1 MHHPLR
7 RAAGAA
13 AIAAAAAL
21 ALPGMASAFS
31 SCSYDAVTKRVAVS
45 DGSGDDG
52 RLQVTQ
58 SGQFVAIRD
67 LPMVGAGTQPIQL
80 CTNGSVA
87 ATVTNTDRVVVQ
99 GRSRGGSDDY
109 VLSMMGPGATE
120 ELDGFSELEIQ
131 VQQQNSIGATLT
143 ISGTPGND
151 TIKAGGANLVMLGP
165 DSDIDINEFAAGG
178 GSLSTGQIELF
189 GNGGNDFLSG
199 RGGYPSSFPPQAT
212 VPVQLFGGN
221 GNDTL
226 VDGLNADFVHG
237 EGGNDTFFSVD
248 NARDLVN
255 DSAGSDFATFDV
267 RDDVDSDIEGRQL
280 GTVGRLQLAPKV
292 VHARP
297 GAVAHVS
304 IGWRHPVAWRNL
316 RSIRWSVY
324 AGDNTRIGSVT
335 ASPRTGKLTAS
346 GAIRLA
352 AGSKLTH
359 RGKTATA
366 KLAVRLPGATGPL
379 RVDVD
384 AVDRDGRRQV
394 EPGAGTIILRRA

>member
-1 MHHPLR
+1 MHNSLR
-7 RAAGAA
+7 RTTGAA
-13 AIAAAAAL
+13 VIAAAAAL
-21 ALPGMASAFS
+21 ALPGVAGAFS
-31 SCSYDAVTKRVAVS
+31 SCSYDAAAKRVTVS

-67 LPMVGAGTQPIQL
+67 LPIAGAATQPIQL

-87 ATVTNTDRVVVQ
+87 ATVTNTDKVLVQ

-109 VLSMMGPGATE
+109 VLSVLGPGATE

-131 VQQQNSIGATLT
+131 VQQLNNLGATLT

-151 TIKAGGANLVMLGP
+151 TIKAGGSNLVMLGP
-165 DSDIDINEFAAGG
+165 DSDVDINEFGTSGG
-178 GSLSTGQIELF
+178 AISTGQIELF

-199 RGGYPSSFPPQAT
+199 RGGFPSSFPPQAT
-212 VPVQLFGGN
+212 VPVQLFGGF

-226 VDGLNADFVHG
+226 VDGLNADFLHG
-237 EGGNDTFFSVD
+237 EGGNDTYFMVD
-248 NARDLVN
+248 NARDLAN
-255 DSAGSDFATFDV
+255 DNGGSDFATFDV
-267 RDDVDSDIEGRQL
+267 RDDVSNEIEGRQL
-280 GTVGRLQLAPKV
+280 GTVGRLKLSPKV
-292 VHARP
+292 VRARA
-297 GAVAHVS
+297 GAVARVS
-304 IGWRHPVAWRNL
+304 IGWRHPAAWRNL

-335 ASPRTGKLTAS
+335 ARPRSGKLTAS

-352 AGSKLTH
+352 AGSKLSH
-359 RGKTATA
+359 HGKTAIA

-379 RVDVD
+379 RVDVE